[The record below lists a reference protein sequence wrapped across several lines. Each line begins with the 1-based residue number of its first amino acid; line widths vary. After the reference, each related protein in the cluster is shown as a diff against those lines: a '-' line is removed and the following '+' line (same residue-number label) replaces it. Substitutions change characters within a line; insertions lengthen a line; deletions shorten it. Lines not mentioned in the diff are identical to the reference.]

1 MMDHMKH
8 YPHDRQVGFTLIEMM
23 IVVAI
28 IGILV
33 AIAIPMYKTYRQKAY
48 NAAAISDV
56 YQLYLVENEFFN
68 DNGQF
73 VPVAVADKQ
82 ANGAISKSVT
92 LANGTNTLFQI
103 TGLTLDVDSAANVD
117 ATKQTIIVG
126 AKHHAS
132 PDVLA
137 VDLDDGSG
145 YRYKSISG
153 SFSASILPAATNAN
167 DLANWPL
174 Y

>member
-1 MMDHMKH
+1 M
-8 YPHDRQVGFTLIEMM
+8 HDRQTGFTLIEMM
-23 IVVAI
+23 VVVAI
-28 IGILV
+28 IGILA
-33 AIAIPMYKTYRQKAY
+33 AIAVPVYQAYRVKAY

-56 YQLYLVENEFFN
+56 YHLYLFENQFFD

-82 ANGAISKSVT
+82 TNGIINKNVALIDGT
-92 LANGTNTLFQI
+92 TALFDINGLSPDI
-103 TGLTLDVDSAANVD
+103 DIAANVG
-117 ATKQTIIVG
+117 TNKQTIIVG

-132 PDVLA
+132 SDVLA

-145 YRYKSISG
+145 YRYKSING
-153 SFSASILPAATNAN
+153 AFSASTLPAATDAN
-167 DLANWPL
+167 DLASWPV

>member
-1 MMDHMKH
+1 MLE
-8 YPHDRQVGFTLIEMM
+8 RQAGFTLIELM

-28 IGILV
+28 IGIL
-33 AIAIPMYKTYRQKAY
+33 AGIAIPLYQTYRLKAY
-48 NAAAISDV
+48 NAASISDV
-56 YQLYLVENEFFN
+56 YHLYLFENQFFD

-73 VPVAVADKQ
+73 VPIALADKQ
-82 ANGAISKSVT
+82 ANGTITKNVT
-92 LANGTNTLFQI
+92 LINGSTALFQI
-103 TGLTLDVDSAANVD
+103 NGLSPDIDTAANVD
-117 ATKQTIIVG
+117 ANKQTIIVG

-137 VDLDDGSG
+137 VDLDDGAG

-153 SFSASILPAATNAN
+153 SFSTSTLPPATNAN
-167 DLANWPL
+167 DLANWSV

>member
-1 MMDHMKH
+1 MHE
-8 YPHDRQVGFTLIEMM
+8 RETGFTLIELM

-33 AIAIPMYKTYRQKAY
+33 GIAIPVYQTYRVKAY
-48 NAAAISDV
+48 NAATIADD
-56 YQLYLVENEFFN
+56 YHLFLFENTFFD
-68 DNGQF
+68 DNTEY

-82 ANGAISKSVT
+82 AGGLISKNVTLSNGAT
-92 LANGTNTLFQI
+92 ALFEI
-103 TGLTLDVDSAANVD
+103 RGLSPDIDIAANVD
-117 ATKQTIIVG
+117 AKKQTIIVG

-137 VDLDDGSG
+137 IDLDDGAG

-153 SFSASILPAATNAN
+153 AFSASTIPAATSAN
-167 DLANWPL
+167 DLASWPI